1 MIRTS
6 VATLALLAATAAP
19 AFAQGT
25 APAPAAPAA
34 APAASGDPIVERR
47 TAVRAADMAFIDG
60 LLKVE
65 RERDAK
71 VSAAG
76 EAAAKAAAEKGKDPL
91 VAKRDAEAKARKAGE
106 KDHDAKVKALKAER
120 KAAVDAA
127 DKKFKA
133 AGGK

>member
-1 MIRTS
+1 MIRTTTY
-6 VATLALLAATAAP
+6 TLALLAALSGSAI
-19 AFAQGT
+19 AQGT
-25 APAPAAPAA
+25 APASAPAA

-47 TAVRAADMAFIDG
+47 TAVRAADEAFIDG
-60 LLKVE
+60 YVKAE

-76 EAAAKAAAEKGKDPL
+76 EAAAKDAAAKGKDPL
-91 VAKRDAEAKARKAGE
+91 VAKRDAEAKAKQATQ
-106 KDHDAKVKALKAER
+106 KDLDAKIKALKAER
-120 KAAVDAA
+120 KTAVDAA

>member
-1 MIRTS
+1 MKTAVS
-6 VATLALLAATAAP
+6 TLALLAAFSATAI
-19 AFAQGT
+19 AQST
-25 APAPAAPAA
+25 APAPASAPAA
-34 APAASGDPIVERR
+34 APAASGDPIVARR
-47 TAVRAADMAFIDG
+47 TAVRAADEAFIDG
-60 LLKVE
+60 YLKAE

-76 EAAAKAAAEKGKDPL
+76 EAAAKDAAAKGKDPL
-91 VAKRDAEAKARKAGE
+91 VAKRDAEAKTKQATQ
-106 KDHDAKVKALKAER
+106 KDLDAKIKALKADR